1 MGYTATGRGYIQFIP
16 GNEEL
21 IKELLENSPFD
32 WDWDN
37 DDGGLSI
44 WQCEK
49 YYDDKYNEVLAKLT
63 PFVKFGELEFVGEDG
78 SMWRFVFRDDKFVEE
93 SGEPLYEFE
102 KEAIDRGINALKK
115 LLDNMSQHYECAVVL
130 AAAREA
136 GLSDDDLKKLGV
148 EFLLDVEKGG

>member
-93 SGEPLYEFE
+93 
-102 KEAIDRGINALKK
+102 

-136 GLSDDDLKKLGV
+136 GLSDDDMKKLGV